1 MLQFSHTLG
10 HIPPA
15 PDVFSDIEKFLCV
28 MYGKANLNKVDDV
41 RYAYF
46 QQNYAPKRN
55 DDPLEKIK
63 GMNPS
68 SMPPSQY
75 VFTTRSF
82 EQIMC
87 HTYGGKHILRIPR
100 ISAQKD
106 KDGILGMVNIKL
118 TGMTVIRCLI
128 VSVRYLEWNI
138 LPLTWKVMNLKMKIF
153 SRTNQD
159 QIQMM
164 LIQMVNGNNF
174 KLFKNS
180 YMSHIYSVYSVFQLL
195 RLSSF

>member
-1 MLQFSHTLG
+1 
-10 HIPPA
+10 
-15 PDVFSDIEKFLCV
+15 

-63 GMNPS
+63 GMNSS
-68 SMPPSQY
+68 SMPPCQY
-75 VFTTRSF
+75 VLHNKVFTTRSF

-87 HTYGGKHILRIPR
+87 HTYGGRHILRIPR

-118 TGMTVIRCLI
+118 TGMTVIRCLV
-128 VSVRYLEWNI
+128 VSVRYLEWKI
-138 LPLTWKVMNLKMKIF
+138 LPLTWKVMNLKMNIF
-153 SRTNQD
+153 SRTSRD

-164 LIQMVNGNNF
+164 LIRMVKGNNF

-180 YMSHIYSVYSVFQLL
+180 YMSHVYSVFSVFHLL